1 MSKTID
7 LFTPFELG
15 SLTLPSR
22 LVMAPMTRSRAGQG
36 EKKIPTALN
45 AEYYAQRASAGLII
59 AEATQVSPLSTAYPN
74 TPGIFTAEQTAGWK
88 LVTDAVHQQG
98 GRIFLQLWH
107 AGRVAHPLWHPEGA
121 TPIGP
126 SAIAAQGQTFTPQG
140 MQPYV
145 TPRALEIDEISEIID
160 QFQQGAKNALAAGFD
175 GVELHG
181 AFGYLIDQ
189 FLQDSANQR
198 SDRYGGSLENR
209 ARFLLEV
216 TEVVTQVWGAKRVG
230 IKLSPSNTYN
240 GMADSNAVETFN
252 YAIDALNA
260 FDLAYVHLMEASE
273 ADLRHGGHKIPTSL
287 FRPIYKGTLM
297 VNCGYTKATAIA
309 ALAENNAD
317 LVSFGNLF
325 LANPD
330 LPERFRL
337 DEPLN
342 APDSATFYAS
352 PCNDSVETCGFEK
365 GYTDYP
371 FLQTVANP
379 RT

>member
-7 LFTPFELG
+7 LFTPFDLS
-15 SLTLPSR
+15 SLTLPNR
-22 LVMAPMTRSRAGQG
+22 VVMAPMTRSRAGQG

-59 AEATQVSPLSTAYPN
+59 AEATQISPLSTAYPN

-88 LVTDAVHQQG
+88 LVTNAVHQQG
-98 GRIFLQLWH
+98 GQIFLQLWH

-145 TPRALEIDEISEIID
+145 TPRALEIAEIAEIVQ
-160 QFQQGAKNALAAGFD
+160 QFQQGAENALAAGFD

-189 FLQDSANQR
+189 FLQDNANQR

-209 ARFLLEV
+209 TRLLLEV

-240 GMADSNAVETFN
+240 GMADANAVETFS
-252 YAIDALNA
+252 YAIAALNA

-273 ADLRHGGHKIPTSL
+273 ADLRHGGHQIPTSL
-287 FRPIYKGTLM
+287 FRPLYQGTLM
-297 VNCGYTKATAIA
+297 VNGGYTQATASA
-309 ALAENNAD
+309 ALTENKAD

-337 DEPLN
+337 NAPLN
-342 APDSATFYAS
+342 APDSATFYAP
-352 PCNDSVETCGFEK
+352 PCNDAVENCGFEQ

-371 FLQTVANP
+371 FLPSNHSRP
-379 RT
+379 